1 VSTPDSDIVLRVS
14 GLSIDAPGPH
24 GVTRLVDNVSFEVRR
39 HEVFGIVGES
49 GSGKSLTMLAVLGL
63 LPPPLRVASGSIE
76 LAGRELTALSFEQM
90 RAIRGKTM
98 SIIFQD
104 PMTSLN
110 PVVTVGAQ
118 IGEAVRLHHPEMSGA
133 QVEARALELMGLV
146 GIPVPQ
152 RRYRQY
158 PHEFSG
164 GMRQRAM
171 IAIAL
176 ASSPKLLLADE
187 PTTALDVTIQDQI
200 LRLLLRLRDELGMAL
215 VLVTHDL
222 GVVAQTCESVAVM
235 YAGRICETGRVAE
248 VFAQPRHG
256 YTKALLGAMPQ
267 ENPEASQARSRL
279 VPIQGQAPRV
289 DAPSRG
295 CAFAPRCSFV
305 MPACEE
311 GRPVMV
317 ADGGRR
323 FACLAAASL

>member
-1 VSTPDSDIVLRVS
+1 MNLACLAQRSEAEGRLR
-14 GLSIDAPGPH
+14 GAEI
-24 GVTRLVDNVSFEVRR
+24 
-39 HEVFGIVGES
+39 GIV
-49 GSGKSLTMLAVLGL
+49 
-63 LPPPLRVASGSIE
+63 
-76 LAGRELTALSFEQM
+76 
-90 RAIRGKTM
+90 
-98 SIIFQD
+98 FQE
-104 PMTSLN
+104 PMAALN
-110 PVVTVGAQ
+110 PVLS
-118 IGEAVRLHHPEMSGA
+118 IGEQIMESL
-133 QVEARALELMGLV
+133 EAHTDLDAAARRRQALVLLDQV
-146 GIPVPQ
+146 GISAGAT
-152 RRYRQY
+152 RLLQY

-248 VFAQPRHG
+248 VFAQPRHA

-279 VPIQGQAPRV
+279 VPIQGQAPRL